1 MRRTTLGI
9 LSLVLLLVGLIAV
22 FRGPADGSASGF
34 AGGCIRVGIVLGA
47 LWLALP
53 QITTSMGNLRN
64 WALSWVVRKRKEPTS
79 PSEAAHSSNAPPRPP
94 TRRPRRRSTSN

>member
-9 LSLVLLLVGLIAV
+9 LSIVLLIVGLIAV

-53 QITTSMGNLRN
+53 QITASVAGIRGWL
-64 WALSWVVRKRKEPTS
+64 LSWFVRKRKEPS
-79 PSEAAHSSNAPPRPP
+79 ANAQPSDMPPPVPR
-94 TRRPRRRSTSN
+94 RRPRRRSSA